1 MGGCCFLFFVF
12 LILFF
17 YFNKRHLFITVPET
31 GKSKN
36 KVLADSIPGE
46 SLFMVCWSSSCWV
59 LTPEREVEKIF
70 E

>member
-1 MGGCCFLFFVF
+1 MGVVVFFCLFV
-12 LILFF
+12 F
-17 YFNKRHLFITVPET
+17 YFNKRHLFITVSET

-59 LTPEREVEKIF
+59 LTLEREVEKIF